1 MFFPDFLRFQTTMLM
16 MPKIPRTKA
25 PPTAAPIT
33 IPFLFS
39 SLLFCLSPVG
49 ITLVAELDDTAV
61 AVVFNGLTS
70 LPLDWCEIP
79 VAAVR
84 VDNFVVWLCEDDRN
98 EETDC
103 GTRNDPVL
111 EITTVKDGDGD
122 SADDVNNTGD
132 DTGWYN
138 DLDDWPVIDDGDSTE
153 CVVGIYDG
161 DDDRDGDDID
171 EDDDNEDDI
180 STVSGKVDEETEG
193 SWAS

>member
-1 MFFPDFLRFQTTMLM
+1 M
-16 MPKIPRTKA
+16 
-25 PPTAAPIT
+25 
-33 IPFLFS
+33 
-39 SLLFCLSPVG
+39 
-49 ITLVAELDDTAV
+49 
-61 AVVFNGLTS
+61 
-70 LPLDWCEIP
+70 
-79 VAAVR
+79 AAVR

-103 GTRNDPVL
+103 GTPNDPVL

-171 EDDDNEDDI
+171 EDDDNDDDI

-193 SWAS
+193 SWASSIKNNKEDWTKEFKKLTEFSNILNYYNIATIIIIIILMLTYYFMSENSFFQKNVFLFSSLSLHCFESRLQ